1 MNKCNQRLIFL
12 SYIISNAGSIRDE
25 RLLAWLAIMFLLSGY
40 GAVLPVISLLTPFVL
55 SSPGNVFQD
64 EDLKR
69 QHLSEP
75 NNMYNHLES
84 LEQNDNDLVRRSSD
98 SSQCLDLIYSTILD
112 AGAVGLLLPFPLF

>member
-1 MNKCNQRLIFL
+1 
-12 SYIISNAGSIRDE
+12 
-25 RLLAWLAIMFLLSGY
+25 MFLLSGY